1 MIPLF
6 PTLALRRCPW
16 GSGGGPGLAPQVG
29 QAQDGTRG
37 SRIDPRVFRTEAGP
51 CLACTVLLLKREPPK
66 AREAPWVPPWGTL
79 PHLYLI
85 QVPLFSRT
93 HSLDHTHSIFFSS
106 ELLVLNSKY
115 QTAGIYLYDAWHLL
129 SQVVSLSL

>member
-1 MIPLF
+1 MSSLYSAF
-6 PTLALRRCPW
+6 VEK
-16 GSGGGPGLAPQVG
+16 GAPQSM
-29 QAQDGTRG
+29 G
-37 SRIDPRVFRTEAGP
+37 SPLGSP
-51 CLACTVLLLKREPPK
+51 L
-66 AREAPWVPPWGTL
+66 GHSL